1 MKLLGL
7 LVSAMLAAASLHA
20 AAFEKEAVSRTAK
33 VQLSAEKP
41 LVVGNN
47 IIDLRVS
54 RNAEVL
60 PDAEVVVKAF
70 MPAMPEIFLLTM
82 VCAILIIDLFLKDE
96 SRGATYILSLIALA
110 TTALLSFSGYSQE
123 TITSFNGSFILDPMA
138 SILKIAICIIVIAV
152 FIYAKD

>member
-70 MPAMPEIFLLTM
+70 MPAMPGMPYMESKVEATPLGKGHYRSELNFSMGGTWQIHIFVTPKEGKK
-82 VCAILIIDLFLKDE
+82 IRIK
-96 SRGATYILSLIALA
+96 
-110 TTALLSFSGYSQE
+110 
-123 TITSFNGSFILDPMA
+123 TSVNL
-138 SILKIAICIIVIAV
+138 
-152 FIYAKD
+152 